1 MMIKERVATALN
13 EQLVSEFGAS
23 AQYVAAA
30 VYFDEMALPELAQFF
45 YRQADEERMHAMKIV
60 HFLLETGAKAIIPA
74 TPAVRNE
81 FDSAEDAV
89 GMALEQEKKVTE
101 EINNLM
107 RIATEDR
114 DFSAQ
119 GFLQW
124 FVTEQVEEVD
134 TMTNLLQTIRH
145 AGGNMLWVEDY
156 VRRNPQHAPSGG
168 GPAG

>member
-1 MMIKERVATALN
+1 MMITQRVGDTLN
-13 EQLVSEFGAS
+13 EQLISEFGAS

-60 HFLLETGAKAIIPA
+60 RYLLETGAKPIIPA

-81 FDSAEDAV
+81 FESPEDAV
-89 GMALEQEKKVTE
+89 GMALEQEKKVTD

-107 RIATEDR
+107 RIATEEGDY
-114 DFSAQ
+114 SAQ
-119 GFLQW
+119 SFLQW

-134 TMTNLLQTIRH
+134 TMTNLLLTIRH

-156 VRRNPQHAPSGG
+156 VRRNPQHGGAPGG
-168 GPAG
+168 AA

>member
-1 MMIKERVATALN
+1 MMITQRVGDTLN
-13 EQLVSEFGAS
+13 EQLISEFGAS

-60 HFLLETGAKAIIPA
+60 RYLLETGAKPIIPA

-81 FDSAEDAV
+81 FESPEDAV
-89 GMALEQEKKVTE
+89 GMALEQEKKVTD

-107 RIATEDR
+107 RIATEEGDY
-114 DFSAQ
+114 SAQ
-119 GFLQW
+119 SFLHW

-134 TMTNLLQTIRH
+134 TMTNLLLTIRH

-156 VRRNPQHAPSGG
+156 VRRNPQHGAPGG
-168 GPAG
+168 AA